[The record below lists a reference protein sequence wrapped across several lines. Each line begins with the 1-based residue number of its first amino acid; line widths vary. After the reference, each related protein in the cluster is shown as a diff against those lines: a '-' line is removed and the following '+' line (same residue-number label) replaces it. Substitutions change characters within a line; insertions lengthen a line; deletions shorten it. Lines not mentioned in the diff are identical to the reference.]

1 VTSPSQSP
9 FGKRAFV
16 INAGTAIGVYIA
28 FRFSGVKLPIILAV
42 RIAVFTFALIN
53 LMLLV
58 VAPRLKALKMVGT
71 AAPNLW
77 RVAFQVLAER
87 PFIIALLILQLLG
100 VSRATATAIVLIQ
113 TSLSDYVRGMP
124 NAHSM
129 TLRLMGASVLMVGVA
144 FCWLLG
150 AIGIWP
156 SRPWA
161 WWLVL
166 VLNGLSATVS
176 GVLQILKLDAFL
188 LDPLAMLAVML
199 LLVRSVRK
207 EFRGG
212 QTTVKEVAG

>member
-1 VTSPSQSP
+1 MTSSSQSP
-9 FGKRAFV
+9 FWKRVFV
-16 INAGTAIGVYIA
+16 INASTAIGVYTG
-28 FRFSGVKLPIILAV
+28 FRFSGVKPPIILAV
-42 RIAVFTFALIN
+42 RIAVFTFALMN

-58 VAPRLKALKMVGT
+58 VAPRLKAQKIVGI

-77 RVAFQVLAER
+77 RVAYQVLAER

-100 VSRATATAIVLIQ
+100 VSRATATAIVLMR
-113 TSLSDYVRGMP
+113 TSLSDYVRGLP

-129 TLRLMGASVLMVGVA
+129 ILRLMGASVLILGVA

-150 AIGIWP
+150 AIGIWL

-188 LDPLAMLAVML
+188 LDPLAMVAVVL
-199 LLVRSVRK
+199 LLLRSVRK

-212 QTTVKEVAG
+212 QAAIKEVAG